1 MYIVCMGELRMDHK
15 VELHAHDS
23 NMFFFFLQIKGYSV
37 TFRMPDIR
45 IHSFEICNVH
55 ITLTYM

>member
-23 NMFFFFLQIKGYSV
+23 HVFFFSYKLKIAV
-37 TFRMPDIR
+37 
-45 IHSFEICNVH
+45 
-55 ITLTYM
+55 

>member
-23 NMFFFFLQIKGYSV
+23 HVFFFFLQIKDCSV
-37 TFRMPDIR
+37 TFRMPD
-45 IHSFEICNVH
+45 VH
-55 ITLTYM
+55 YNTFI